1 MAVMVALFMCHLAE
15 AETMAM
21 KADQVLT
28 MIGLLEAMMVV
39 ALIQVGILEIAHQAQ
54 IAQLLIAQET
64 EEIVGH
70 TRHHLNN
77 LHQAVLVIRRLVG
90 PLQVRLADQ
99 ANLRL
104 AGLLVAEGCDQGN
117 FLKP

>member
-28 MIGLLEAMMVV
+28 MIGLLEAMMVA
-39 ALIQVGILEIAHQAQ
+39 ALIQVGILEIAPQVQ
-54 IAQLLIAQET
+54 IVQLMIVQES
-64 EEIVGH
+64 EETAGL

-77 LHQAVLVIRRLVG
+77 LHQAVLVILHQVG
-90 PLQVRLADQ
+90 LLQVRLADQ

-104 AGLLVAEGCDQGN
+104 AGQLVVEA
-117 FLKP
+117 